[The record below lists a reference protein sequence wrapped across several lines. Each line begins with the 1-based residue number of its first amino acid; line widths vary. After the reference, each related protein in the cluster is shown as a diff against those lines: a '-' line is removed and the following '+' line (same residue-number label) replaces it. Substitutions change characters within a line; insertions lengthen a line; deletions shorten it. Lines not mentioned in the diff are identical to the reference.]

1 LAIETSCDE
10 TSAAVVED
18 GRKVLSNTVLS
29 QIDMHADYGGVVP
42 EIASR
47 QHVEAI
53 VRVADECLKES
64 GVKKTEIDAVAA
76 SAAPGLIGALLV
88 GVNFGKSLAYALD
101 KPFIPVHH
109 VRGHIAAN
117 YLTYPE
123 LKPPFLC
130 LTVSGGHTMIV
141 EVRDYTDLRV
151 VGATRDDAAGEAFDK
166 TARVLGLGYP
176 GGAKID
182 RLSKGGDENG
192 YRFPR
197 ASVEGAPFDF
207 SFSGLKTAALNLIH
221 RSEQKNERI
230 DLNSFAASF
239 SKAVSD
245 ELVPRFFDAAETL
258 KYKTLAVCGG
268 VSANSRLRGDLTARA
283 ASSGARL
290 FLPELKYCSDNA
302 AMIGSQ
308 AFYEYAAG
316 NLGPLGQNA
325 EATRDIEA
333 SFYCGESKGAFPT

>member
-1 LAIETSCDE
+1 MKILAIETSCDE

-18 GRKVLSNTVLS
+18 GRRVLSNVVLS

-53 VRVADECLKES
+53 IPVVKECLKQS
-64 GVKKTEIDAVAA
+64 CVKKEEIDAVAA

-88 GVNFGKSLAYALD
+88 GLNFGKSFSYALSV
-101 KPFIPVHH
+101 PFIPIHH

-117 YLTYPE
+117 YLTYPD

-141 EVRDYTDLRV
+141 EVKDYTDILV
-151 VGATRDDAAGEAFDK
+151 VGSTRDDAAGEAFDK

-182 RLSKGGDENG
+182 RLSVGGDDKK
-192 YRFPR
+192 YKFPC
-197 ASVEGAPFDF
+197 ATVDGSPFDF
-207 SFSGLKTAALNLIH
+207 SFSGLKTAAINLIH
-221 RSEQKNERI
+221 NSEQKKEPL
-230 DLNSFAASF
+230 DLPSVAASF

-245 ELVPRFFDAAETL
+245 SLVPRFLEAA
-258 KYKTLAVCGG
+258 KIKGYKTIAVCGG
-268 VSANSRLRGDLTARA
+268 VSANSRLRADLEN
-283 ASSGARL
+283 GANKEGMKL
-290 FLPELKYCSDNA
+290 YLPELKFCSDNA
-302 AMIGSQ
+302 AMIGAQ
-308 AFYEYAAG
+308 AYYEFLDG
-316 NLGPLGQNA
+316 NTAPLSQNA
-325 EATRDIEA
+325 EATKPIDE
-333 SFYCGESKGAFPT
+333 SFYSLE